1 MIQPLS
7 AMARAIDKAAQFDH
21 NSAAATQRTPAALLT
36 IVGDCDQR
44 LFGMK
49 PADRLSRQTSNLRE
63 LHLVAHASAVL
74 SDDTVAW
81 LVDHP
86 GTVVAST
93 GGRPLA
99 AAVNSTEIDAARKTI
114 EGENG
119 LKITKADAIDPVY
132 VRKLRR
138 TLSPLALALG
148 EQTRPVV
155 ERKLFTSVYKGV
167 TDVVTKYAWPE
178 PALWLTRAAAA
189 VGISPNAVTVV
200 GLLLTLVAGWQFY
213 VGNLAA
219 GMIAAWLMTLLD
231 TVDGKL
237 ARVTL
242 TSTEFG
248 NLLDHGN
255 DLIHPPLWWLCLA
268 HGIGLVEPGHPWVWP
283 SCWIVLGT
291 YFIGRF
297 LEKGFKAK
305 FGFNPFMWRRFDS
318 RFRMIISRRNIILL
332 IMTAG
337 LVVGAPAE
345 AFAACALWSLLSV
358 LVQAGRYLQAMQHS
372 RREPIHAWLG

>member
-1 MIQPLS
+1 M
-7 AMARAIDKAAQFDH
+7 
-21 NSAAATQRTPAALLT
+21 LT

-49 PADRLSRQTSNLRE
+49 PADRLSRQTSSLRE

-81 LVDHP
+81 LVDNP
-86 GTVVAST
+86 GMVVASS

-99 AAVNSTEIDAARKTI
+99 AAVNSNEIDAARKTI
-114 EGENG
+114 EGEKG
-119 LKITKADAIDPVY
+119 LTVTRADAISPVY

-138 TLSPLALALG
+138 TLTPLALALG
-148 EQTRPVV
+148 EQSRPVV
-155 ERKLFTSVYKGV
+155 ERKLFASVYKGV

-189 VGISPNAVTVV
+189 LGLSPNIVTIF
-200 GLLLTLVAGWQFY
+200 GLVLTFVAGWQFY
-213 VGNLAA
+213 VGNLAIA
-219 GMIAAWLMTLLD
+219 MLAAWAMTLLD

-242 TSTEFG
+242 TSSWLG
-248 NLLDHGN
+248 NQLDHGN
-255 DLIHPPLWWLCLA
+255 DLIHPPLWWYCLA
-268 HGIGLVEPGHPWVWP
+268 NGISLVDPGYPWTWL

-291 YFIGRF
+291 YVIGRV
-297 LEKGFKAK
+297 LERGFKK
-305 FGFNPFMWRRFDS
+305 HFGINPFMWKQFDS

-332 IMTAG
+332 IMTVG
-337 LVVGAPAE
+337 LVVGRPAE
-345 AFAACALWSLLSV
+345 AFAACAAWSLISV
-358 LVQAGRYLQAMQHS
+358 LVQAVRYAQAIGRS
-372 RREPIHAWLG
+372 RHEPIRAWLG

>member
-1 MIQPLS
+1 
-7 AMARAIDKAAQFDH
+7 
-21 NSAAATQRTPAALLT
+21 LLT

-49 PADRLSRQTSNLRE
+49 PADRLSRQTANLRD

-86 GTVVAST
+86 GTVIASS

-99 AAVNSTEIDAARKTI
+99 VAVNSTDIEAARRTI
-114 EGENG
+114 EGKGG
-119 LKITKADAIDPVY
+119 LAVTNADAIGPVF

-138 TLSPLALALG
+138 TLTPLALALG
-148 EQTRPVV
+148 EQSRPVV
-155 ERKLFTSVYKGV
+155 ERKLFASVYKGV
-167 TDVVTKYAWPE
+167 TDIVTKYAWPE

-189 VGISPNAVTVV
+189 LGLSPNAVTIV
-200 GLLLTLVAGWQFY
+200 GLALTLVAGWQFY
-213 VGNLAA
+213 VGNLAL
-219 GMIAAWLMTLLD
+219 GMAAAWLMTLLD

-242 TSTEFG
+242 TSSEFG
-248 NLLDHGN
+248 NMLDHGN

-268 HGIGLVEPGHPWVWP
+268 HGIALAQPEQPWVWP
-283 SCWIVLGT
+283 SCWVILAT

-297 LEKGFKAK
+297 MEKGFKAK

-318 RFRMIISRRNIILL
+318 RFRTVISRRNIILL
-332 IMTAG
+332 IMTLGLAG
-337 LVVGAPAE
+337 GRPAE
-345 AFAACALWSLLSV
+345 AFVLCAAWSVLSV
-358 LVQAGRYLQAMQHS
+358 LVQAVRCLQAIGS
-372 RREPIHAWLG
+372 ARRGPIRAWLG

>member
-1 MIQPLS
+1 
-7 AMARAIDKAAQFDH
+7 
-21 NSAAATQRTPAALLT
+21 LLT

-49 PADRLSRQTSNLRE
+49 PADRLSRQTANLRE

-81 LVDHP
+81 LVNHP
-86 GTVVAST
+86 GTVIASS

-99 AAVNSTEIDAARKTI
+99 AAVEAAEIDVARRTI
-114 EGENG
+114 EGESG
-119 LKITKADAIDPVY
+119 LTVTNADAIGPVF

-138 TLSPLALALG
+138 TLTPLALALG
-148 EQTRPVV
+148 EQSRPVV
-155 ERKLFTSVYKGV
+155 ERKLFASVYKGV
-167 TDVVTKYAWPE
+167 TDIVTKYAWPE
-178 PALWLTRAAAA
+178 PALWLTRGAAAL
-189 VGISPNAVTVV
+189 GLSPNAVTIV
-200 GLLLTLVAGWQFY
+200 GLALTLVAGWQFY
-213 VGNLAA
+213 VGNLAV
-219 GMIAAWLMTLLD
+219 GMAAAWLMTLLD

-242 TSTEFG
+242 TSSDFG

-268 HGIGLVEPGHPWVWP
+268 HGIALAEPGHPWVWP
-283 SCWIVLGT
+283 ACWVILGT

-297 LEKGFKAK
+297 LEKGFKAR

-318 RFRMIISRRNIILL
+318 RFRTVISRRNIILL
-332 IMTAG
+332 IMTLGLAAG
-337 LVVGAPAE
+337 RPAE
-345 AFAACALWSLLSV
+345 AFALCAAWSVLSV
-358 LVQAGRYLQAMQHS
+358 LIQAVRYLQAIGS
-372 RREPIHAWLG
+372 ARREPLRAWLG